1 MCGILFTNDP
11 NVNKKAFLDALH
23 TMKHRGP
30 DAPGGYVSYKDN
42 QLGHNRLKIID
53 LNNRS
58 NQPLKSK
65 NKKYDIIFNGEI
77 YNYD

>member
-30 DAPGGYVSYKDN
+30 DAPGGYVSYKHN
-42 QLGHNRLKIID
+42 KLGHNRLKIID

-65 NKKYDIIFNGEI
+65 NKK
-77 YNYD
+77 

>member
-11 NVNKKAFLDALH
+11 NLNKKVFLDALH

-42 QLGHNRLKIID
+42 QLGYNRLKIID
-53 LNNRS
+53 FHPDLEDIRKKIS
-58 NQPLKSK
+58 TF
-65 NKKYDIIFNGEI
+65 NKEWMK
-77 YNYD
+77 